1 MIKITDKEFYQLS
14 SYIKSNYGINLKEEK
29 RTLVMGRLQNI
40 LVSHKFNN
48 FSDYYSY
55 VINDKTG
62 NAVSALADRMTT
74 NHTFFMREVEHFNF
88 FKNEVLPS
96 LINNLKYKDLRIWS
110 AGCSTG
116 EEPVTLAMIID
127 EHLGHKKA
135 DWDTKILATDISSKV
150 LRTAKKG
157 LYENENLSSLP
168 TNWRINYFTKV
179 NKDQALLADR
189 IKNEI
194 IYRKFNLMEPVFPF
208 KKKFHVIFCRN
219 VMIYFDY
226 KTRMELINK
235 FYDLTEPGGYL
246 FMGHSESLHGDNT
259 KYKYVLPAIYR
270 KE

>member
-14 SYIKSNYGINLKEEK
+14 SYIKSNYGINLREEK

-135 DWDTKILATDISSKV
+135 DWDSD
-150 LRTAKKG
+150 
-157 LYENENLSSLP
+157 
-168 TNWRINYFTKV
+168 
-179 NKDQALLADR
+179 
-189 IKNEI
+189 
-194 IYRKFNLMEPVFPF
+194 
-208 KKKFHVIFCRN
+208 
-219 VMIYFDY
+219 
-226 KTRMELINK
+226 
-235 FYDLTEPGGYL
+235 
-246 FMGHSESLHGDNT
+246 
-259 KYKYVLPAIYR
+259 
-270 KE
+270 